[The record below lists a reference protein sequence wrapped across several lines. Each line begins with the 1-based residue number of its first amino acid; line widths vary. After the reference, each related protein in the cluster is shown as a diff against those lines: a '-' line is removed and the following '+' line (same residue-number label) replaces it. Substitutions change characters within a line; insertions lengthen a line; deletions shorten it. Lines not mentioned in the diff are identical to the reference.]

1 MPPTSNRRQREPE
14 SPLEPRPEG
23 AGHDASRRTASR
35 PASFARGS
43 IGIGHCL
50 LPALLLL
57 TTTAH
62 AANVD
67 LIVTARYVVT
77 MDSSRRVIE
86 QGAIAIQG
94 TNIIDVG
101 TTANITKRHT
111 ARQRIDRPRAILAP
125 GLINTHGHAPMAL
138 FRGIAD
144 DLNLQDWLEKFIF
157 PAEAR
162 NVNAEFVRWG
172 SRLALWEMIRSGTTT
187 YADMYYFEEVIAEE
201 TKRAGMRGVL
211 GQSIIRFPVPDA
223 KTPAEGLARTER
235 FLQQFRHDPLIV
247 AAIAPH
253 APYTNDDATL
263 QACRRLADKYQAPLL
278 IHLSETKKENDDSL
292 KEFNMTPTARLAK
305 LGVFDGPTLAAHGVW
320 LTDDDLDIL
329 AAKRVGIAHNP
340 SSNMKL
346 SSGAAPVLKM
356 LKLNIAVGLGTD
368 GPAGSNNDLNMFEEM
383 DLAAKLQKFT
393 SNDPRS
399 LSAEQTFAMATIG
412 GARALGLSAKTG
424 SLEAGKEADWIAID
438 LDGPH
443 AQPLF
448 NVYSQLVYA
457 LKASDVSDVMVR
469 GRLLMRDRQ
478 MLTLDTAAIAA
489 KTAAYQVSILASLEK

>member
-1 MPPTSNRRQREPE
+1 MKPF
-14 SPLEPRPEG
+14 L
-23 AGHDASRRTASR
+23 
-35 PASFARGS
+35 F
-43 IGIGHCL
+43 
-50 LPALLLL
+50 LL
-57 TTTAH
+57 TVSAWG
-62 AANVD
+62 ANVD
-67 LIVTARYVVT
+67 LIVTGRYVVT
-77 MDSSRRVIE
+77 MDGSRRVIE
-86 QGAIAIQG
+86 NGAVAIQG
-94 TNIIDVG
+94 SQIVEVG
-101 TTANITKRHT
+101 PAADIAKKHT

-125 GLINTHGHAPMAL
+125 GLINTHGHAPMVL

-144 DLNLQDWLEKFIF
+144 DLKLQDWLEKFIF

-172 SRLALWEMIRSGTTT
+172 TRLALWEMIRSGTTT

-235 FLQQFRHDPLIV
+235 FFKQFLHDPLIT

-292 KEFNMTPTARLAK
+292 QEFKMTPTARLAK

-320 LTDDDLDIL
+320 LTDDDLRII
-329 AAKRVGIAHNP
+329 AAKKAGIAHNP

-346 SSGAAPVLKM
+346 SSGVAPVLKM
-356 LKLNIAVGLGTD
+356 LNLKIAVGLGTD

-399 LSAEQTFAMATIG
+399 LSAGQTFAMATIE
-412 GARALGLSAKTG
+412 GARALGLAAKTG
-424 SLEAGKEADWIAID
+424 SIEAGKEADWIAID

-448 NVYSQLVYA
+448 NVYSQLVYT
-457 LKASDVSDVMVR
+457 LKASDVRDVMVR

-489 KTAAYQVSILASLEK
+489 KVAAYQVSILASLKK

>member
-1 MPPTSNRRQREPE
+1 MKPF
-14 SPLEPRPEG
+14 L
-23 AGHDASRRTASR
+23 
-35 PASFARGS
+35 F
-43 IGIGHCL
+43 
-50 LPALLLL
+50 LL
-57 TTTAH
+57 TVSAWG
-62 AANVD
+62 ANVD
-67 LIVTARYVVT
+67 LIVTGRYVVT
-77 MDSSRRVIE
+77 MDGSRRVIE
-86 QGAIAIQG
+86 NGAVAIQG
-94 TNIIDVG
+94 SQIVEVG
-101 TTANITKRHT
+101 PAADIAKKHT

-125 GLINTHGHAPMAL
+125 GLINTHGHAPMVL

-144 DLNLQDWLEKFIF
+144 DLKLQDWLEKFIF

-172 SRLALWEMIRSGTTT
+172 TRLALWEMIRSGTTT

-235 FLQQFRHDPLIV
+235 FFKQFLHDPLIT

-263 QACRRLADKYQAPLL
+263 QACRRLANQYQAPLL

-292 KEFNMTPTARLAK
+292 QEFKMTPTARLAK

-320 LTDDDLDIL
+320 LTDDDLRII
-329 AAKRVGIAHNP
+329 AAKKAGIAHNP

-346 SSGAAPVLKM
+346 SSGVAPVLKM
-356 LKLNIAVGLGTD
+356 LNLKIAVGLGTD

-399 LSAEQTFAMATIG
+399 LSAGQTFAMATIE
-412 GARALGLSAKTG
+412 GARALGLSGKTG

-457 LKASDVSDVMVR
+457 LKASDVRDVMVR

-489 KTAAYQVSILASLEK
+489 KVAAYQVSILASLKK